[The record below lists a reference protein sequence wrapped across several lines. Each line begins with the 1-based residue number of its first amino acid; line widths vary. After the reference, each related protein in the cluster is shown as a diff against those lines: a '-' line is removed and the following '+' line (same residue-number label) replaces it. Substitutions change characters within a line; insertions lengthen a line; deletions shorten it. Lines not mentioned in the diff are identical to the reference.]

1 MKSGVSSSRVT
12 AASVRASSGWRHIGF
27 MILFL
32 ALPVTLSLPP
42 VVEAEEIEKKPLED
56 RLVVRGGWAY
66 VWGANETI
74 TVPGP
79 NGIAGTSLD
88 FSKTLGGDS
97 TNNAFRVDALWRFN
111 EKHAAQFAWYRVA
124 FSGQNTL
131 QEQIVV
137 GDTTINAG
145 ASTNSS
151 LSFNMYRAMYQYSFY
166 RNDQV
171 ELALVPGLYLAKTN
185 FMLAASG
192 AITTGGTTTA
202 SGFSQTNENI
212 TLPLPSIGVLANYQ
226 ISPKLLTQVRTDFF
240 YLKIGNFEGSMMEFY
255 AGLEYRLFKPLG
267 FGVAYDR
274 LVVNAGS
281 NSSNGF
287 TADMNWNLLYMY
299 ASLYLF

>member
-1 MKSGVSSSRVT
+1 MKSGMSSSCVMPV
-12 AASVRASSGWRHIGF
+12 SVRASSGWRYIGF
-27 MILFL
+27 MLLFL
-32 ALPVTLSLPP
+32 ALPFTLSLPP
-42 VVEAEEIEKKPLED
+42 VVTAEEIEKKPLEE
-56 RLVVRGGWAY
+56 RLTIRGGWAH
-66 VWGANETI
+66 VWGANTTV

-79 NGIAGTSLD
+79 NGIVGTSLN
-88 FSKTLGGDS
+88 FSDTLGGNS
-97 TNNAFRVDALWRFN
+97 TNDAFRVDALWRFN

-131 QEQIVV
+131 QDDISV
-137 GDTTINAG
+137 GDALIKAN

-171 ELALVPGLYLAKTN
+171 ELAVVPGLYLAKTN

-192 AITTGGTTTA
+192 QVFVNGSSTS

-212 TLPLPSIGVLANYQ
+212 TLPLPSVGVLANYQ
-226 ISPKLLTQVRTDFF
+226 ISPKLLTQIRTDFF

-255 AGLEYRLFKPLG
+255 AGLEYRLLKQFGLG
-267 FGVAYDR
+267 AAYDR
-274 LVVNAGS
+274 LVVNAQS

-287 TADMNWNLLYMY
+287 TADMNWNLLYLY
-299 ASLYLF
+299 GTLYLF

>member
-1 MKSGVSSSRVT
+1 MPVSG
-12 AASVRASSGWRHIGF
+12 RASSGWHYIGF
-27 MILFL
+27 MLLYL
-32 ALPVTLSLPP
+32 ALPFTLALPS
-42 VVEAEEIEKKPLED
+42 VVAAEEIEKKPLED
-56 RLVVRGGWAY
+56 RLTIRGGWAH
-66 VWGANETI
+66 VWGANT
-74 TVPGP
+74 TVIIPGP

-88 FSKTLGGDS
+88 FSNTLGGNS
-97 TNNAFRVDALWRFN
+97 TNDAFRVDALWRFN

-131 QEQIVV
+131 QEQINV
-137 GDTTINAG
+137 GDTSIGAG

-171 ELALVPGLYLAKTN
+171 ELAVIPGLYLAKTN

-192 AITTGGTTTA
+192 NITANGTPVT

-212 TLPLPSIGVLANYQ
+212 TLPLPSVGVLANYQ
-226 ISPKLLTQVRTDFF
+226 ITPKLLTQIRTDFF

-255 AGLEYRLFKPLG
+255 AGLEYRLLKQFGLG
-267 FGVAYDR
+267 AAYDR
-274 LVVNAGS
+274 LVVNAQS

-287 TADMNWNLLYMY
+287 TADMNWNLLYLY
-299 ASLYLF
+299 GTLYLF

>member
-1 MKSGVSSSRVT
+1 MKLGVDSSCVMPVSG
-12 AASVRASSGWRHIGF
+12 RASSGWHYIGF
-27 MILFL
+27 MLLYL
-32 ALPVTLSLPP
+32 ALPFTLALPS
-42 VVEAEEIEKKPLED
+42 VVAAEEIEKKPLED
-56 RLVVRGGWAY
+56 RLTIRGGWAH
-66 VWGANETI
+66 VWGANTTV

-79 NGIAGTSLD
+79 NGIVGTSLN
-88 FSKTLGGDS
+88 FSDTLGGNS
-97 TNNAFRVDALWRFN
+97 TNDAFRVDALWRFN

-131 QEQIVV
+131 QEQINV
-137 GDTTINAG
+137 GDTSIGAG

-171 ELALVPGLYLAKTN
+171 ELAVIPGLYLAKTN

-192 AITTGGTTTA
+192 NITANGTPVA

-212 TLPLPSIGVLANYQ
+212 TLPLPSVGVLANYQ
-226 ISPKLLTQVRTDFF
+226 ITPKLLTQIRTDFF

-255 AGLEYRLFKPLG
+255 AGLEYRLLKQFGLG
-267 FGVAYDR
+267 AAYDR
-274 LVVNAGS
+274 LVVNAQS

-287 TADMNWNLLYMY
+287 TADMNSNLLYLY
-299 ASLYLF
+299 GTLYLF